1 MEDGMLKI
9 AKFPLALLCVA
20 ILGVAGCSR
29 VSGDWKAAQ
38 QADTSEAYQD
48 FLHQHPD
55 TEFTGQAQARIK
67 QLADDRDWQQAA
79 QADTLDAYQQ
89 FLAQHADSKWAQEAR
104 VRIENFQQKAAAPP
118 PAATAAPMP
127 SPLSPAAPPAKHN
140 AAAAAPASANAHQQA
155 QLGAYATKARAESAW
170 KRLKVKFPMQ
180 LKGLSPDY
188 VPGKYHGKPVYR
200 LRVATHSAAKLCSAL
215 KKQSQACVPVSG

>member
-20 ILGVAGCSR
+20 MLCVTGCSR
-29 VSGDWKAAQ
+29 VSSDWKAAQ
-38 QADTSEAYQD
+38 QADTSEAYQE

-55 TEFTGQAQARIK
+55 SEFTGQAQARVK
-67 QLADDRDWQQAA
+67 QLAEDRDWQQAA

-118 PAATAAPMP
+118 PVATAAPMP
-127 SPLSPAAPPAKHN
+127 SPLSPAAPGKH
-140 AAAAAPASANAHQQA
+140 AAATAAPTTGKAHHEA

-170 KRLKVKFPMQ
+170 KRLEVKFPTQ
-180 LKGLSPDY
+180 LKGLSPHY
-188 VPGKYHGKPVYR
+188 VPGTYHGKSVYR
-200 LRVATHSAAKLCSAL
+200 LRVPTHSPAKLCSAL
-215 KKQSQACVPVSG
+215 KKQSQPCVPVSG

>member
-1 MEDGMLKI
+1 MLKI

-20 ILGVAGCSR
+20 MLCVAGCSR
-29 VSGDWKAAQ
+29 VSSDWKAAQ
-38 QADTSEAYQD
+38 QADTSEAYQE

-55 TEFTGQAQARIK
+55 SEFTGQAQARVK
-67 QLADDRDWQQAA
+67 QLAEDRDWQQAA

-118 PAATAAPMP
+118 PVATAAPMP
-127 SPLSPAAPPAKHN
+127 SPLSPGKHPGAVAPPTTGK
-140 AAAAAPASANAHQQA
+140 AHHEA

-170 KRLKVKFPMQ
+170 KRLEVKFPTQ
-180 LKGLSPDY
+180 LKGLSPHY
-188 VPGKYHGKPVYR
+188 VPGTYHGKPVYR
-200 LRVATHSAAKLCSAL
+200 LRVPTRSPAKLCSAL
-215 KKQSQACVPVSG
+215 KKQSQPCVPVSG

>member
-1 MEDGMLKI
+1 MLKI

-20 ILGVAGCSR
+20 MLCVAGCSR
-29 VSGDWKAAQ
+29 VSSDWKAAQ
-38 QADTSEAYQD
+38 QADTSEAYQE

-55 TEFTGQAQARIK
+55 SEFTGQAQARVK
-67 QLADDRDWQQAA
+67 QLAEDHDWQQAA

-118 PAATAAPMP
+118 PVAAAAPMP
-127 SPLSPAAPPAKHN
+127 SPLSPAAPAKHQG
-140 AAAAAPASANAHQQA
+140 AVAPPATGKAHHEA

-170 KRLKVKFPMQ
+170 KRLEVKFPTQ
-180 LKGLSPDY
+180 LKGLSPHY
-188 VPGKYHGKPVYR
+188 VPGTYHGKPVYR
-200 LRVATHSAAKLCSAL
+200 LRVPARSPAKLCSAL
-215 KKQSQACVPVSG
+215 KKQSQPCVPVGG

>member
-20 ILGVAGCSR
+20 MLCVAGCSR
-29 VSGDWKAAQ
+29 VSSDWKAAQ
-38 QADTSEAYQD
+38 QADTSEAYQE

-55 TEFTGQAQARIK
+55 SEFTGQAQARVK
-67 QLADDRDWQQAA
+67 QLAEDRDWQQAA

-118 PAATAAPMP
+118 PVATAAPMP
-127 SPLSPAAPPAKHN
+127 SPMSPAAPGKHQG
-140 AAAAAPASANAHQQA
+140 AVAPPPTGKAHHEA

-170 KRLKVKFPMQ
+170 KRLEVKFPTQ
-180 LKGLSPDY
+180 LKGLSPHY
-188 VPGKYHGKPVYR
+188 VPGTYHGKPVYR
-200 LRVATHSAAKLCSAL
+200 LRVPTHSPAKLCSAL
-215 KKQSQACVPVSG
+215 KKQSQPCVPVSG